1 MIGWLILGVVI
12 AAVLLVLLSRLKI
25 HLEIIKDTEPVV
37 RVSFLGINL
46 YRFSEEKKSDEGDDS
61 KKNND
66 KKKDKLN
73 LKKYV
78 KTYDD
83 VIELLHTV
91 KNILVKFKRLL
102 KNVVVKNTEMEL
114 IVVGNDA
121 AATALLYGAACSAV
135 YPIINLLSSCVTF
148 KPEKINLS
156 AGFAEKEI
164 KFALKTDF
172 SIRIIYL
179 LKFLIS
185 SVIEILKLK
194 KELE

>member
-46 YRFSEEKKSDEGDDS
+46 YRFSEEKKSDKGDDS

-73 LKKYV
+73 LKKYI

-156 AGFAEKEI
+156 AGFAEKEM

>member
-73 LKKYV
+73 LKKYI

-91 KNILVKFKRLL
+91 KNILVKFKMLL

-156 AGFAEKEI
+156 AGFAEKEM

-172 SIRIIYL
+172 SIRIIHL